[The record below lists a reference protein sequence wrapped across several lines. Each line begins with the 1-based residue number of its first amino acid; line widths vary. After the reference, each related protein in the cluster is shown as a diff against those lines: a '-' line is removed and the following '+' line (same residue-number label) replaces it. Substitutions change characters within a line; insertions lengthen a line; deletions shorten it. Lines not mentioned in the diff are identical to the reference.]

1 MSDGKSGHSK
11 AEHGKAD
18 HRTIVHAAGAL
29 PAVSVD
35 DYNIELANEDG
46 FIGDRVSKSAFRDLI
61 EDWREKLRQVGD
73 DPLGDAPSR
82 EIGKKRLDRLMLS
95 DDPLA
100 SGLVLG
106 AVEDFSQELATV
118 VRRFLRQKAWRDTR
132 AIVVGGGFSDSRAG
146 HFAIARAAVILRA
159 GGLDITL
166 RPICNHPDEAGLIG
180 AVHLAPSWMFSGH
193 DSLLA
198 VDIGGSNIRA
208 GVLVTNAHKAP
219 DLSRA
224 AVWRSQLWRHR
235 DEAPQPS
242 RDAAV
247 ARLARMLRGLIARAE
262 RERLKLAPFIGVGCP
277 GLIEAD
283 GTIVR
288 GGQNLPGNWEGSRF
302 HLPSEIAAA
311 IPEIGGHE
319 TTVVMH
325 NDAVVQGLS
334 EVPNMAGHD
343 HWGVLTIGTGLG
355 NARFTNRVRDEGR
368 GPDQG

>member
-1 MSDGKSGHSK
+1 MTDAK
-11 AEHGKAD
+11 AEH
-18 HRTIVHAAGAL
+18 RTLAHAAGEL
-29 PAVSVD
+29 PSVHVD
-35 DYNIELANEDG
+35 DYNIELANDDG
-46 FIGDRVSKSAFRDLI
+46 FIGDRVSKGAFRDLV

-73 DPLGDAPSR
+73 DPLGDVPSR
-82 EIGKKRLDRLMLS
+82 DIGKKRLDRLMLS

-100 SGLVLG
+100 SGVVLG
-106 AVEDFSQELATV
+106 AVEDFAQELATV

-132 AIVVGGGFSDSRAG
+132 AIVVGGGFSDSQAG
-146 HFAIARAAVILRA
+146 RFAIGRAAAILRA
-159 GGLDITL
+159 GGVDITL
-166 RPICNHPDEAGLIG
+166 RPIRNHPDEAGLIG
-180 AVHLAPSWMFSGH
+180 AAHLAPSWMFSGY

-208 GVLVTNAHKAP
+208 GVLVTNSRKAP

-242 RDAAV
+242 RDEAV
-247 ARLARMLRGLIARAE
+247 AKLVRMLRGLIERAG
-262 RERLKLAPFIGVGCP
+262 RARLKLAPFVGVGCP

-283 GTIVR
+283 GTITR
-288 GGQNLPGNWEGSRF
+288 GGQNLPGNWESSRF

-334 EVPNMAGHD
+334 EVPNMTELH
-343 HWGVLTIGTGLG
+343 HWGVLTVGTGLG
-355 NARFTNRVRDEGR
+355 NARFSNRLRDDAHG
-368 GPDQG
+368 